1 MSRKTVKGGIMDKKQ
16 IFKPTDPN
24 LDLLKVLKNIDYY
37 HDVAIAVENGY
48 GKQLYIKM
56 FSIVVLDDDAV
67 RQMFFVT
74 IPSEDGNPDK
84 EKLEI
89 FRMTADGEDLGLII
103 EEDLDVKMKVLSE
116 CLKDFDDEDDDG
128 DDNDYDADDLDEQ
141 DDDDIEEVDSD
152 ECGKAESNDDKS
164 QVDLLD
170 RFLNP
175 NDTDPI
181 VILDKYGR
189 EMRFEQVAVIPHE
202 KNGKKELYVLL
213 KPLDK
218 IQGIKDDEMIL
229 FVTDTDANG
238 KTVIRVEEDIKIWR
252 EVYKK
257 YLELLK
263 RNS

>member
-1 MSRKTVKGGIMDKKQ
+1 MDKKQ

-24 LDLLKVLKNIDYY
+24 VDLLKVLKNIEDY

-48 GKQLYIKM
+48 GKQLYIKT
-56 FSIVVLDDDAV
+56 IAVTVLDDDGERKV
-67 RQMFFVT
+67 YCVT
-74 IPSEDGNPDK
+74 ISSEDGNPDM
-84 EKLEI
+84 EKDKVEV
-89 FRMTADGEDLGLII
+89 FRVTPDYGIGLII

-116 CLKDFDDEDDDG
+116 CLKDSDDEDDDG

-170 RFLNP
+170 RFLDS

-181 VILDKYGR
+181 VLLDEYGR

-218 IQGIKDDEMIL
+218 IQGIKDDEMIV
-229 FVTDTDANG
+229 FVTDTDENG
-238 KTVIRVEEDIKIWR
+238 NTVIRVEEDINIWR

-263 RNS
+263 KNS

>member
-1 MSRKTVKGGIMDKKQ
+1 MDKKQ

-37 HDVAIAVENGY
+37 HDVAIVVKNGY
-48 GKQLYIKM
+48 GKQLYIKT
-56 FSIVVLDDDAV
+56 IAVTVLDDDGERKV
-67 RQMFFVT
+67 FCVT
-74 IPSEDGNPDK
+74 ISSEDGNPDI
-84 EKLEI
+84 EKDKVEV
-89 FRMTADGEDLGLII
+89 FCMTADGEDLGLII

-116 CLKDFDDEDDDG
+116 CLKDSDDEDDDG

-229 FVTDTDANG
+229 FVTDTDDNG

>member
-1 MSRKTVKGGIMDKKQ
+1 MDKKQ
-16 IFKPTDPN
+16 IFKPADPN
-24 LDLLKVLKNIDYY
+24 LDLA
-37 HDVAIAVENGY
+37 DVVKDVENYASIVIKNGY

-56 FSIVVLDDDAV
+56 FAIVVLDDDGV

-89 FRMTADGEDLGLII
+89 FRMTADDEDLGLIV
-103 EEDLDVKMKVLSE
+103 EEDLDVKIKVLKE

-141 DDDDIEEVDSD
+141 DVDDVEEVDSD
-152 ECGKAESNDDKS
+152 ECGKAGSNDDKS

-170 RFLNP
+170 RFLDP
-175 NDTDPI
+175 NDNDPI
-181 VILDKYGR
+181 VLLDEYGR
-189 EMRFEQVAVIPHE
+189 EMRFGQVAVIPHDKE
-202 KNGKKELYVLL
+202 GKKELYVLL

-218 IQGIKDDEMIL
+218 IQGIKDDEMIV
-229 FVTDTDANG
+229 FVTDTDVNG
-238 KTVIRVEEDIKIWR
+238 NTVIRVEEDRNIWQ

>member
-1 MSRKTVKGGIMDKKQ
+1 MDKKQ

-24 LDLLKVLKNIDYY
+24 LDLLKVLKNIEDY
-37 HDVAIAVENGY
+37 HDMAIVVKNGY
-48 GKQLYIKM
+48 GKQLYIKT
-56 FSIVVLDDDAV
+56 IAITVLDDDDERKV
-67 RQMFFVT
+67 FCVT
-74 IPSEDGNPDK
+74 ISSEDGNPDM
-84 EKLEI
+84 EKDKVEV
-89 FRMTADGEDLGLII
+89 FRVTPDNGIGLIV
-103 EEDLDVKMKVLSE
+103 EEDLDVKMKVISE
-116 CLKDFDDEDDDG
+116 CLKDSDNEDDDG

-141 DDDDIEEVDSD
+141 DGDDIEEVDSD

-170 RFLNP
+170 RFLDS

-181 VILDKYGR
+181 VLLDEYGR
-189 EMRFEQVAVIPHE
+189 EMRFEQVAVIPHVKE
-202 KNGKKELYVLL
+202 GRKELYVLL

-218 IQGIKDDEMIL
+218 IQGIKDDEMIV

-238 KTVIRVEEDIKIWR
+238 NTVIRVEEDRNIWQ